1 MHSTETAVTYFAD
14 EILLNMDK
22 GLVTGS
28 VFIDLA
34 KAFDTV
40 DHDILLRKLEYYGI
54 CEESLLWFK
63 DYFTGRKQFVQIDS
77 HSSEELAI
85 TSGVP
90 QGSIL
95 GPLLFIVYIN
105 DLPRCVKHCS
115 VNMYADDTVLYL
127 AGPTVDNLTFYFN
140 QDLQCLSEW
149 LEDNNLVLNVSKTK
163 SVCGNPKAGVDLPG
177 TKKELLKYMDNSKE
191 KLQCEALI
199 KEFFTQGKLQNYYT
213 CFKKCS
219 KLTEQELQRIKPKS
233 FNHDWVEKLD
243 NWWLCYVEGEG
254 MFCII
259 CKKQGVTNPQNKTD
273 KFSGVASDRFK
284 SDAIETHRKSGRH
297 KSALEVEMISI
308 MSVFH
313 KEFVEKK
320 ETEISLLEKG
330 FSTAYFVMKEYLP
343 NREFFLPI
351 NLITNVIG
359 VAEIKYF
366 QHRSEGSLTEIVLTI
381 GNVVKELNLK
391 KIRAA
396 SCFGLMTD
404 EMTDVSVTSQLI
416 TFVQYFCSQ
425 SETVETSFLSA
436 QNVLKEHD
444 AATVQAI
451 YDLLKEELLSS
462 QLGIKKFDRAGNRWC
477 ICHDTKYI
485 QDVFGLLRQTWK
497 HFENSPKRMEL
508 LMKLLTNVNEVRVS
522 STKGKKVLAKK
533 LKKACK
539 TRWLSF
545 DRSVEAMK
553 QQYCGVIQTLQELD
567 CIHNDA
573 TAAGLLKK
581 MKNAEFIGALYYISI
596 SSSSSFKS
604 FPHIQRSNINV
615 SLIQPQIKAT
625 KQNLNRIV
633 EDDIPMDKLQAD
645 VDSFTNLGC
654 DITFPPTSYQQMQSL
669 TQKYIAALSNNL
681 DQRFLSSSDVISALS
696 IFDPVNVPAYEADG
710 FQEYGHSSV
719 NILAKHFFQ
728 IETEVQKLKSEKLL
742 AEWSHMKYH
751 VNDNIKKMIPIEVKS
766 GSSIEPPQQN
776 GFFFIS
782 LIINLPLLHSSPSFS
797 TLLK

>member
-1 MHSTETAVTYFAD
+1 MSKRKPTSSQPGIDRYFCKSRRTESQVDEGEKTASDSDRQTPAILTTSNLGAPVDENGKTAGDVGDRQTPAIPTTSDSAARVDESEKTADNSDRQTPAIPTTSNSAACVDEGDKTAEST
-14 EILLNMDK
+14 NN
-22 GLVTGS
+22 
-28 VFIDLA
+28 
-34 KAFDTV
+34 
-40 DHDILLRKLEYYGI
+40 H
-54 CEESLLWFK
+54 
-63 DYFTGRKQFVQIDS
+63 
-77 HSSEELAI
+77 
-85 TSGVP
+85 
-90 QGSIL
+90 
-95 GPLLFIVYIN
+95 PLL
-105 DLPRCVKHCS
+105 S
-115 VNMYADDTVLYL
+115 
-127 AGPTVDNLTFYFN
+127 
-140 QDLQCLSEW
+140 Q
-149 LEDNNLVLNVSKTK
+149 
-163 SVCGNPKAGVDLPG
+163 
-177 TKKELLKYMDNSKE
+177 
-191 KLQCEALI
+191 LQCEALI

-219 KLTEQELQRIKPKS
+219 KLTEQGLRRIKPKS

-243 NWWLCYVEGEG
+243 NWWLCYVEGKG

-320 ETEISLLEKG
+320 ETEISFLEKA

-343 NREFFLPI
+343 NRKFFLPI
-351 NLITNVIG
+351 NLITNLIR

-416 TFVQYFCSQ
+416 TFVQYFCTQ

-462 QLGIKKFDRAGNRWC
+462 QLGIKKFDGAGNRWC
-477 ICHDTKYI
+477 ICHDTNYI

-497 HFENSPKRMEL
+497 HFENSPKRMAL

-553 QQYCGVIQTLQELD
+553 QQYCGVIQSLQELD
-567 CIHNDA
+567 SIHNDA

-596 SSSSSFKS
+596 G
-604 FPHIQRSNINV
+604 
-615 SLIQPQIKAT
+615 T

-669 TQKYIAALSNNL
+669 TQKNIAALSNNL

-766 GSSIEPPQQN
+766 GSIVVSLPVSNAWPERGASAVKNVKTRLRSRLQNDMLQGILAVGINGPGVQSCLPVVKKAARVWLEAKERRKLSKVPKSENPTSEP
-776 GFFFIS
+776 S
-782 LIINLPLLHSSPSFS
+782 LVIVQCETKEMGVQCEREETIAVQSGTAADREHE
-797 TLLK
+797 